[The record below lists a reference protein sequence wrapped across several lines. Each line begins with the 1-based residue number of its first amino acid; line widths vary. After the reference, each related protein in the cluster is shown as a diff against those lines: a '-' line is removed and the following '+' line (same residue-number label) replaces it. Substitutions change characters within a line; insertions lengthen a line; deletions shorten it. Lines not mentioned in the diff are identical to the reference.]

1 MIEGTGV
8 RESQRSLQSGFR
20 HSKRLRPD
28 FPCKDDLWL
37 VGLHN
42 PQAATLTIRTRESAG
57 SIVPLVLRMYGVAV
71 STRLGLKK
79 KNWGT
84 EISKPPPKF
93 FLQYGL
99 SNGLLD
105 AVLRTPS
112 ILCRLRTKVD
122 NWTNPH
128 HSPIA
133 ISSAPLQSE
142 FYQTIVS
149 RFPES
154 LNAGMRL

>member
-79 KNWGT
+79 KTGEQRSASHPRSSSSST
-84 EISKPPPKF
+84 GF
-93 FLQYGL
+93 RTGYLTQY
-99 SNGLLD
+99 S
-105 AVLRTPS
+105 VLRPS
-112 ILCRLRTKVD
+112 SVGYVLRSIIGRILTTAQL
-122 NWTNPH
+122 
-128 HSPIA
+128 
-133 ISSAPLQSE
+133 
-142 FYQTIVS
+142 
-149 RFPES
+149 RFPVHPS
-154 LNAGMRL
+154 NQSFTRPLFPGFLNP